1 MENPFCEGF
10 PLSFSVKIRGVNNKL
25 TCFVHVFNN
34 DKYILTF
41 IDLGKGQDIA
51 HGFWDKCGECDKNI
65 CTTAKTVVILHP
77 QSGRQ
82 RHPG

>member
-1 MENPFCEGF
+1 M
-10 PLSFSVKIRGVNNKL
+10 
-25 TCFVHVFNN
+25 FNN
-34 DKYILTF
+34 SKYILTF

-51 HGFWDKCGECDKNI
+51 HEFWDKFGKCDKNI
-65 CTTAKTVVILHP
+65 CTGAKTVVILQP